1 MYFWDLNIGNFV
13 QIQISHSGQY
23 SKFDMFHNIQMEF
36 AVVNVFA
43 FGGKVREKLQNIND
57 DIQDMVE
64 MIGLV
69 LEENP
74 NFYPNWSW
82 KV

>member
-1 MYFWDLNIGNFV
+1 
-13 QIQISHSGQY
+13 
-23 SKFDMFHNIQMEF
+23 MEF
-36 AVVNVFA
+36 AVVIVFA

-74 NFYPNWSW
+74 HFYPNWSW

>member
-1 MYFWDLNIGNFV
+1 
-13 QIQISHSGQY
+13 
-23 SKFDMFHNIQMEF
+23 MEF
-36 AVVNVFA
+36 AVVIVFA
-43 FGGKVREKLQNIND
+43 FGGKVGEKLQNIND

-74 NFYPNWSW
+74 HFYPNWSW
-82 KV
+82 KVKKSHSLEKNKGQEDRFDLLLDIWQKKGPH